1 MIYQRTEYVAAGQF
15 KVGKAQTT
23 IYKAYLGTCLGVALY
38 DTSTQIGG
46 MIHILLPEPTGIAS
60 AVVFSE
66 KYAITGV
73 PLLINA
79 LIKLGANPGNIKATI
94 AGGTLI
100 EPVTQQDLNLDIG
113 GRSMDITVSILRTF
127 GIRTIKSETGGFFT
141 CTLELDM
148 TTGETCISPAR
159 EDTCKSKSRF
169 TAPSLDDIFNTID
182 RLKPIPQIALK
193 ILRMFQ
199 SFQHHITDITGELS
213 KDQVLSGQTL
223 KLCNSALFAGAA
235 RIDTLKDAV
244 LILGKDMLIKSVITA
259 AVNLYYDQ
267 TGTSG
272 YSLCK
277 GGLFFHAV
285 GVASMAEKIA
295 EKSGSPS
302 LKLAY
307 TAGLLHDIGK
317 VILDQFVA
325 ARSPFFFRKLYQ
337 KNEDFMSAEKKLLGI
352 THCEAGALL
361 ARQWNFSE
369 GLSEVIQ
376 LHHTP
381 EEAKK
386 NKDLVYIIYLSD
398 LLMEKFHAGF
408 DLEKMQI
415 KSLKNALDHLGF
427 KMADLPELVD
437 AIPINTFNNDD
448 LLTTQR

>member
-15 KVGKAQTT
+15 KVGKAQTS

-38 DTSTQIGG
+38 DTSTQVGG
-46 MIHILLPEPTGIAS
+46 MIHILLPAPTGVAS
-60 AVVFSE
+60 AVFSE
-66 KYAITGV
+66 KYAATGV
-73 PLLINA
+73 PLLIND
-79 LIKLGANPGNIKATI
+79 LIKLGANPENIKATI
-94 AGGTLI
+94 AGGALI
-100 EPVTQQDLNLDIG
+100 GPVTQQDINLDIG
-113 GRSMDITVSILRTF
+113 GRSMDIAVSILRTS

-148 TTGETCISPAR
+148 ATGETCISPAR
-159 EDTCKSKSRF
+159 EDTWKAKSRL
-169 TAPSLDDIFNTID
+169 TAPSLDDIFTTID
-182 RLKPIPQIALK
+182 RLQPIPQIALK

-244 LILGKDMLIKSVITA
+244 LLLGKDMLIKSVITA
-259 AVNLYYDQ
+259 AVNMYYDQ
-267 TGTSG
+267 TGASG

-295 EKSGSPS
+295 KKSGSPS

-325 ARSPFFFRKLYQ
+325 AGSPLFFRRLYQ

-352 THCEAGALL
+352 THGEAGALL
-361 ARQWNFSE
+361 AQKWNFSE
-369 GLSEVIQ
+369 ELSEVIQ

-381 EEAKK
+381 EKAKK

-408 DLEKMQI
+408 DLEKMQT
-415 KSLKNALDHLGF
+415 KSLENALDHLGF
-427 KMADLPELVD
+427 KITDLPELVD